1 MKRKLLCTL
10 LFTSFLVAAQPGG
23 RHSYEFLTLVMSPRV
38 AGMGG
43 ELLAVP
49 DGDINVGL
57 WNPAAL
63 NDESTG
69 QLSINYVNYIDD
81 INYGQMAY
89 GRKLKKGY
97 LSLGARYVNYGTFQQ
112 TDEFGNIIGEFS
124 GSDVALTGGYGLRLD
139 SSWSVGA
146 NFRLIGSALESYGS
160 IGFSTDYAVT
170 WSAKKSNLTAALVVS
185 NVGLQIAT
193 YTNSPRE
200 PLPFEVK
207 MAISGKPEHAP
218 IRWHI
223 TAEHLE
229 QLDLTFE
236 DPNAPTTD
244 PLTGEPIDNSNSL
257 GKKIISHFVLGA
269 ELFPENAFN
278 IRAGYNFRRSQE
290 MSLATR
296 RSGAGF
302 SWGFGLRLRKF
313 RIDYAMANYHV
324 SGASHHFGISTD
336 LTTLFQGS

>member
-1 MKRKLLCTL
+1 MKRWLLCTL
-10 LFTSFLVAAQPGG
+10 LLTSMIVVAQPGG
-23 RHSYEFLTLVMSPRV
+23 RHSHEFLTLVMSPRV

-57 WNPAAL
+57 WNPSAM
-63 NDESTG
+63 NVGSTG
-69 QLSINYVNYIDD
+69 QLSMNYVNYFDD
-81 INYGQMAY
+81 INYGQTAY
-89 GRKLKKGY
+89 GRKLENGY
-97 LSLGARYVNYGTFQQ
+97 LSLGARYVNYGTFKQ
-112 TDEFGNIIGEFS
+112 TDEFGNVIGEFS
-124 GSDVALTGGYGLRLD
+124 GSDVALTGGYARRLD
-139 SSWSVGA
+139 TSWSVGA
-146 NFRLIGSALESYGS
+146 NFRLIGSVLESYGS
-160 IGFSTDYAVT
+160 IGFSTDYSITWRAVE
-170 WSAKKSNLTAALVVS
+170 SDLTAALVVA
-185 NVGLQIAT
+185 NVGTQIAT

-200 PLPFEVK
+200 PLPFEIK

-229 QLDLTFE
+229 QFDLTFE
-236 DPNAPTTD
+236 DPNAPDTD
-244 PLTGEPIDNSNSL
+244 PLTGEPTDNSASL

-269 ELFPENAFN
+269 ELFPENSFS

-290 MSLATR
+290 MQLATR

-302 SWGFGLRLRKF
+302 SWGFGLKLRRFRL
-313 RIDYAMANYHV
+313 DYAMANYHV
-324 SGASHHFGISTD
+324 SGTSHHFGISTD